1 MKTYSIINIAD
12 LNLIDFSQVFEGSET
27 IRKNIDETQFVIKY
41 NTEPTFISDGTVTP
55 IQTLNH
61 SDCIALMHTVEWQNE
76 DEL

>member
-1 MKTYSIINIAD
+1 MKTYSIIDIAD

-41 NTEPTFISDGTVTP
+41 NTEPTFISNGTVTP

-61 SDCIALMHTVEWQNE
+61 SDCVSLMHTLEWQN
-76 DEL
+76 DMEL